1 MTQAVLTADSSCAA
15 PTDTKRAGGFWPL
28 IALLALVGAGKAIQS
43 DTMDPDAFWHLRV
56 ADQLLTDGIGPLV
69 DRLSFASLK
78 TPWTPYSWLAELF
91 MHAIWAVGE
100 FRLATVVTAICS
112 AGIIALIAAAA
123 RLHTKTANDLGVA
136 ILTAVAAFFTLPFVS
151 FRPVTFGLLVMAAM
165 VLMLTA
171 DRRRASA
178 MVWWIVPLTVLLTN
192 LHLYAVVIVA
202 LTWATFFG
210 SIPSGRTAWR
220 RLLWLAIATSIAACL
235 TPMLRGAVT
244 TAIQYNAVD
253 PMVASPFITEMRPFY
268 NGGTGKASLVLFIA
282 LMAMCVGRC
291 RQLDLTDWLWLAL
304 GTVLLFRL
312 GRFSPVFAMLATPAF
327 ARAFP
332 VLGGRALGKPIVRIA
347 LWCVLAAGVINI
359 LPSLSETNFDRWLNR
374 HNPTYPT
381 SAAAYVDQ
389 HVTPTNGHIINEFN
403 WGGYL
408 SWRLGD
414 RYQVLMDGR
423 TQLYAPQFWLRTHL
437 GDEST
442 RLAIMKE
449 TPADAAVLPAKDS
462 CFSKALISLGWT
474 EAYRDD
480 LAVVL
485 VPPLH

>member
-1 MTQAVLTADSSCAA
+1 
-15 PTDTKRAGGFWPL
+15 
-28 IALLALVGAGKAIQS
+28 
-43 DTMDPDAFWHLRV
+43 
-56 ADQLLTDGIGPLV
+56 
-69 DRLSFASLK
+69 
-78 TPWTPYSWLAELF
+78 
-91 MHAIWAVGE
+91 
-100 FRLATVVTAICS
+100 
-112 AGIIALIAAAA
+112 
-123 RLHTKTANDLGVA
+123 
-136 ILTAVAAFFTLPFVS
+136 
-151 FRPVTFGLLVMAAM
+151 VMA
-165 VLMLTA
+165 VITLLLIA
-171 DRRRASA
+171 DRRKASA

-202 LTWATFFG
+202 LTWATFLG
-210 SIPSGRTAWR
+210 SIPKGRHAWR
-220 RLLWLAIATSIAACL
+220 RLLWLAIATSIAACM

-268 NGGTGKASLVLFIA
+268 SGGPGKAALVLFVA
-282 LMAMCVGRC
+282 LMAICFWR
-291 RQLDLTDWLWLAL
+291 RKQLDLTDWLWLAL
-304 GTVLLFRL
+304 GTALLFRL

-347 LWCVLAAGVINI
+347 LWIVLAAGIANI
-359 LPSLSETNFDRWLNR
+359 LPSLAEGNFDRWLNR
-374 HNPTYPT
+374 QNATYPT
-381 SAAAYVDQ
+381 GAAAYVDQ
-389 HVTPTNGHIINEFN
+389 HVTPATCHIINEFN

-408 SWRLGD
+408 AWRLGD

-437 GDEST
+437 GNETT

-462 CFSKALISLGWT
+462 CFSKALVSIGWT

-485 VPPLH
+485 IPPSH